1 MIHVTRLDGS
11 DVVVNAGHLLMV
23 EHTPDTVL
31 VLTNGYRLMVREP
44 VQEIVRRVEAFRR
57 RSFAPGA
64 LAEPLPLPTTDDSQ
78 PADSASVIDSES

>member
-23 EHTPDTVL
+23 EHAPDSLL

-44 VQEIVRRVEAFRR
+44 VEEVIRRVEAFRR
-57 RSFAPGA
+57 RCLVPAA
-64 LAEPLPLPTTDDSQ
+64 LGEHLPRPQADEGQPTDDV
-78 PADSASVIDSES
+78 SAIDSES

>member
-23 EHTPDTVL
+23 EHTPDSVL

-44 VQEIVRRVEAFRR
+44 VEEIVRRVESFRR
-57 RSFAPGA
+57 RVFTNSP
-64 LAEPLPLPTTDDSQ
+64 LAEPLPRPTTDDSQ
-78 PADSASVIDSES
+78 PADSVSAIESES

>member
-23 EHTPDTVL
+23 EHTPDSVL

-44 VQEIVRRVEAFRR
+44 VDEVIRRVEAFRR
-57 RSFAPGA
+57 RCQTAAA
-64 LAEPLPLPTTDDSQ
+64 LGDGLPRPQADDGQPTD
-78 PADSASVIDSES
+78 AGSAIESES